1 MKRAITRKQYEN
13 AKRIIAQYEQQ
24 VNTVTKKQFSLDDLE
39 IVHYSVAVP
48 CLTESVVDEG
58 FAEKLT
64 EKIEGQG
71 VSVDFVSLDDM
82 GYISIHFRNMGIRQ
96 GQIDAVLAALNSN

>member
-1 MKRAITRKQYEN
+1 MGKVITRKQYEN
-13 AKRIIAQYEQQ
+13 AKRIIAQYEKQT
-24 VNTVTKKQFSLDDLE
+24 NTVAKKQFTLEDLE
-39 IVHYSVAVP
+39 IVHYSIAVP

-71 VSVDFVSLDDM
+71 FSVDFVSLDDM
-82 GYISIHFRNMGIRQ
+82 GFISVHFRNMGIMQ
-96 GQIDAVLAALNSN
+96 SQIDAVLTALNSK